1 MINITEIPGGVRFEV
16 KVQPRSSKNQVAGEQ
31 EGVLKIKLTAPPVD
45 GEANQALI
53 AYLSDC
59 FKVPKKNI
67 SLLKGDSSRHKL
79 LEIKGVGPQDII
91 NLLPVD
97 KNLPL
102 LSFFQ
107 AINTTQEGALSR
119 STRANNTYH
128 FFLVDVTVYTL

>member
-59 FKVPKKNI
+59 F
-67 SLLKGDSSRHKL
+67 
-79 LEIKGVGPQDII
+79 
-91 NLLPVD
+91 
-97 KNLPL
+97 
-102 LSFFQ
+102 
-107 AINTTQEGALSR
+107 
-119 STRANNTYH
+119 
-128 FFLVDVTVYTL
+128 

>member
-31 EGVLKIKLTAPPVD
+31 EGALKIKLTAPPVD

-79 LEIKGVGPQDII
+79 LEIIGVGPQDII
-91 NLLPVD
+91 SLI
-97 KNLPL
+97 K
-102 LSFFQ
+102 
-107 AINTTQEGALSR
+107 G
-119 STRANNTYH
+119 
-128 FFLVDVTVYTL
+128 